1 MTQNFLRALAGTALL
16 VLTGCKTIP
25 MGDTVRGPVYVPANV
40 HRSVETLPVTVR
52 RVALLPATA
61 RIGEV
66 EASGA
71 EAISGLLLAELQR
84 QHRLE
89 VFHVNRA
96 DLARWS
102 GRRDWAISDR
112 LPANFLES
120 VRKHTGA
127 ESVLFPEITTYRAY
141 PPLAIGLRMTLLEVQ
156 SGRVLWSV
164 DDLLDAGNPTVSNGA
179 RQFYL
184 DEMKGGSE
192 TPFDSQ
198 SVLDSP
204 RRFSRYVIATLL
216 GTMPDR

>member
-1 MTQNFLRALAGTALL
+1 MTRNFLRALTGWAML
-16 VLTGCKTIP
+16 VLTGCGTLP
-25 MGDTVRGPVYVPANV
+25 MGDTVRGPVYAPANV
-40 HRSVETLPVTVR
+40 HRSVELLPITMR

-71 EAISGLLLAELQR
+71 DAVSGLLLAELQR

-89 VFHVNRA
+89 VFHVNHA

-102 GRRDWAISDR
+102 GRRDWAVSDQ
-112 LPANFLES
+112 LPADFLES

-127 ESVLFPEITTYRAY
+127 EAVLFPEITTYRAY
-141 PPLAIGLRMTLLEVQ
+141 PPLAIGLRMTLVEVQ
-156 SGRVLWSV
+156 SARVLWAV
-164 DDLLDAGNPTVSNGA
+164 DDLLDAGNPQVSNGA

-184 DEMKGGSE
+184 DQMKGGSE

>member
-1 MTQNFLRALAGTALL
+1 MTRNFLRALTGWGMLALAGCATL
-16 VLTGCKTIP
+16 P

-40 HRSVETLPVTVR
+40 HRSIENLPITVR

-71 EAISGLLLAELQR
+71 DAVSGILLAELQR

-102 GRRDWAISDR
+102 GRRDWAVADQLPSD
-112 LPANFLES
+112 FLDS

-127 ESVLFPEITTYRAY
+127 EAVLFPEITTYRAAHVACRS
-141 PPLAIGLRMTLLEVQ
+141 PVRPGPLGGGRSSRRRQ
-156 SGRVLWSV
+156 SKSLKRGATVLFGR
-164 DDLLDAGNPTVSNGA
+164 N
-179 RQFYL
+179 
-184 DEMKGGSE
+184 EGGK
-192 TPFDSQ
+192 
-198 SVLDSP
+198 
-204 RRFSRYVIATLL
+204 
-216 GTMPDR
+216 